1 MKTILLLI
9 FLSIAAT
16 AAAQSLEQQKDN
28 IQSGIADLDHQRA
41 KLIKQLESVQLQMI
55 QRDLRASGLPSG
67 AYIMHSAMALEY
79 AEEYEQARWVAHII
93 LPDIVQGVV
102 TRSNDFRP
110 DTLVPTG
117 SAVEADYFLKTP
129 AQNGVWNFD
138 GFGYDRGHLA
148 PSADFRW
155 SATALSESYYYSNM
169 SPQLAEFNRGRWSE
183 LETLLRN
190 YVIAHPGVQLYVVTG
205 PVLEP
210 GLPLIERGVNQVSI
224 PRYFFKVALDPVN
237 HRSIGFIMPNAAIQY
252 PVESFALPVDS
263 VERRTGLNFFQSLP
277 DSSSEGSI
285 DKAAWLPEVAGGDV
299 PPLSQPD
306 LPRNHFNTVVAAR
319 YMGSGEQVS
328 VCGTVVGTR
337 YSKTGN
343 LWVNLDKQFPNQ
355 VFSVFI
361 RKQDLPNFSEDPQRE
376 WINRQ
381 VCFKGKIENMNG
393 TPTMNIEREENV
405 YLYEH

>member
-1 MKTILLLI
+1 MQTRLLLFFFFI
-9 FLSIAAT
+9 SAST
-16 AAAQSLEQQKDN
+16 SAQSLEHQKNN
-28 IQSGIADLDHQRA
+28 IQSSLADLERQRA
-41 KLIKQLESVQLQMI
+41 ALSKQLESVQLQLI
-55 QRDLRASGLPSG
+55 QRDLRTSGLPSDT
-67 AYIMHSAMALEY
+67 YIMHSAMALEY
-79 AEEYEQARWVAHII
+79 AEDHEQARWVAHII

-110 DTLVPTG
+110 DTLVATG
-117 SAVEADYFLKTP
+117 SAVEADYFLKSPT
-129 AQNGVWNFD
+129 QNGVWTFD

-169 SPQLAEFNRGRWSE
+169 SPQQAEFNRGRWSE

-190 YVIAHPGVQLYVVTG
+190 YVIAHPGVQLFVVTG

-210 GLPLIERGVNQVSI
+210 DLPVIERGVNRVSI
-224 PRYFFKVALDPVN
+224 PRYFFKVALDPIN
-237 HRSIGFIMPNAAIQY
+237 HRSIGFIMPNTAIQY

-263 VERRTGLNFFQSLP
+263 VEQRTGLYFFRSLP
-277 DSSSEGSI
+277 DSSIEAHV

-299 PPLSQPD
+299 PPLAQPD

-319 YMGSGEQVS
+319 YMGSGEQVA

-376 WINRQ
+376 WTNRQ

-393 TPTMNIEREENV
+393 VPTMNIEREENV
-405 YLYEH
+405 YLYER